1 MRAVRAHAG
10 QVNEAVRVEDGASE
24 VGATVG
30 TEPAPELAHADPLK
44 HTSKSAHQLI
54 S

>member
-10 QVNEAVRVEDGASE
+10 QVNEAVRVEDGASD
-24 VGATVG
+24 VGATVE
-30 TEPAPELAHADPLK
+30 TELGPELVHADPLK
-44 HTSKSAHQLI
+44 HTSKSAHHLI